1 MNWLNFAKGLKT
13 FIGGA
18 VLVGGGAA
26 GLAFGLVDPM
36 TGVMMIGSGFSVW
49 GIGGKA
55 QDISKQIEDWAAS
68 KEKEIVINVPK
79 ND

>member
-1 MNWLNFAKGLKT
+1 MNWLNFAKGFKT

-18 VLVGGGAA
+18 VLVAGGAA
-26 GLAFGLVDPM
+26 GIAFGFVDPM
-36 TGVMMIGSGFSVW
+36 TGVGMIGTGFSVW

-55 QDISKQIEDWAAS
+55 QDIAQQVERWADA
-68 KEKEIVINVPK
+68 KEKEIKINVPK